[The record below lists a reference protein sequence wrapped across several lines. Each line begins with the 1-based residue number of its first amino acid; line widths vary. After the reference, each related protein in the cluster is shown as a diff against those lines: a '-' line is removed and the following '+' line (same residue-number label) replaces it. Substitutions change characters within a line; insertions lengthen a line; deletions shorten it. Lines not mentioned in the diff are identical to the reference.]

1 MNHTTS
7 PARRR
12 TARAVRGL
20 GVTVRFTAPLGP
32 IVALLLAIE
41 PGGEFRPD
49 MPGWHLVVVM
59 LAGLGVDR
67 LGLMLLSLGDHIE
80 HARPAAS

>member
-1 MNHTTS
+1 MNHSTS

-20 GVTVRFTAPLGP
+20 GHTVRCSSPLGP
-32 IVALLLAIE
+32 IAVLLLSIE

-59 LAGLGVDR
+59 LAALGVDR
-67 LGLMLLSLGDHIE
+67 LGLMLLALGDHIE
-80 HARPAAS
+80 HARHAS